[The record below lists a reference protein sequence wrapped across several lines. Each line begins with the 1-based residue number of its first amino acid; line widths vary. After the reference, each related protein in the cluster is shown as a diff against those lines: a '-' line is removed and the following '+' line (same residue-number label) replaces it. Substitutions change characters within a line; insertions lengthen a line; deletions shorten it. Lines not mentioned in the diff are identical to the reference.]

1 MKARYLIGKLEGVD
15 FAPETEIEE
24 ILQNVRTIIS
34 TVKYSVPLDRDFG
47 IDASYVDKP
56 TAKAQ
61 AMISSEI
68 IRAVREYEPRATVS
82 SISFTADTDGKL
94 TPKLEVA
101 IDV

>member
-1 MKARYLIGKLEGVD
+1 
-15 FAPETEIEE
+15 
-24 ILQNVRTIIS
+24 
-34 TVKYSVPLDRDFG
+34 
-47 IDASYVDKP
+47 
-56 TAKAQ
+56 
-61 AMISSEI
+61 MISSEI